1 MQKDDGSMMHMLSII
16 FSTIFVAII
25 LIMYAGISNNINKRN
40 DIDLVARRYLLL
52 MEIEGGL
59 NAELEK
65 ELTNELK
72 KLGVEN
78 IKLEGTTLVNDDS
91 LTNYGEIIT
100 LNIKGDMNITSY
112 NNKNNI
118 FTVTGTTVPINISKS
133 STSKN

>member
-78 IKLEGTTLVNDDS
+78 IKLE
-91 LTNYGEIIT
+91 
-100 LNIKGDMNITSY
+100 K
-112 NNKNNI
+112 
-118 FTVTGTTVPINISKS
+118 
-133 STSKN
+133 